1 MARTIAEIQQEI
13 LKQKDKVAELS
24 TLQVLT
30 TNEKQALNDTLN
42 SNSKTAI
49 WRLWVYIVASA
60 IWMHEKIVERN
71 ALLSRP
77 HTLSWYREHA
87 LNYLFGIDL
96 VWKDGFF
103 VFDTEG
109 LSNEDIENLK
119 IVRYCAISER
129 LFSDIDNSTG
139 GTTQDVEQLIQEY
152 YYNQV
157 GIVTMKVAKQVNGLP
172 TALSTA
178 EKRIFQA
185 YMNQIKDAGTQI
197 RVVSTTGDKI
207 RIQLEVYVDP
217 LVIYTEGENEGKLIN
232 DLSRKPVE
240 ETVKNYIEN
249 LEFNGALVPTFL
261 IDRIQEQQGVN
272 LPILRLI
279 LVGRY
284 NEPIEYG
291 EEIFNDAD
299 TQKEAAFY
307 VPASGYFNTDFES
320 EETAG
325 IFVKYYPY
333 NLQTDPSFNL

>member
-13 LKQKDKVAELS
+13 LEQKDKVAQLS
-24 TLQVLT
+24 ALQVLT
-30 TNEKQALNDTLN
+30 TNEKQTLNDTLT
-42 SNSKTAI
+42 STSKTSI
-49 WRLWVYIVASA
+49 WRLWVYIVAAA

-77 HTLSWYREHA
+77 HTLSWYREQA

-96 VWKDGFF
+96 VWKEGFF

-109 LSNEDIENLK
+109 LSNQEIENLK
-119 IVRYCAISER
+119 LIRYCSISER

-139 GTTQDVEQLIQEY
+139 GTTQNVEQLIQEY

-157 GIVTMKVAKQVNGLP
+157 GIVTMKVAKEVNGLP
-172 TALSTA
+172 QALSTN

-207 RIQLEVYVDP
+207 RIELEAYVDP
-217 LVIYTEGENEGKLIN
+217 LVIYTEGENAGKLIK

-240 ETVKNYIEN
+240 ETVKHYIEN
-249 LEFNGALVPTFL
+249 LEFNGAFVPTFL
-261 IDRIQEQQGVN
+261 LDRIQEQEGVN
-272 LPILRLI
+272 LPILRTI
-279 LVGRY
+279 LVARY
-284 NEPIEYG
+284 SEPIEYG
-291 EEIFNDAD
+291 SDVFNDAD
-299 TQKEAAFY
+299 TQRDAAFF
-307 VPASGYFNTDFES
+307 VPTSGYFNTDFET
-320 EETAG
+320 EDATG
-325 IFVKYYPY
+325 IVVKYFPY